1 MATLYPSLKFIPKD
15 KSLFYATVRQ
25 RVDAYFAER
34 QLSRHADG
42 RMVMKSVVMI
52 GAYLLPFV
60 AILLLGLP
68 FWADLLLWALMGF
81 ALAGI
86 GMSVMHDANHGAY
99 SDNDTVNYLMGHTLT
114 MLGGSVYNWK
124 LQHNHLHHMYTNI
137 VHADDDISDKVMLRF
152 SPHTETKPSHRFQY
166 LYAFFFYGIST
177 LYWTLA
183 KDFLQLARYTKHGV
197 NKAAGAEQRNVIL
210 RLWVSKVVYVFAML
224 VLPTLAFG
232 VPITEVLIGFF
243 LMHFIAGVVLT
254 FVFQLAHTV
263 EGTTHPLPNERGIIE
278 NDWAAHQLQTTV
290 NFARHNKWLSWY
302 VGGLNYQVEHHLFPK
317 VCHVHYPQIAPIVQQ
332 TAQEFGLPYLQNNTF
347 GDALH
352 AHFALLKRLGK
363 MPSLDEAIAG

>member
-1 MATLYPSLKFIPKD
+1 MATLYPSLKFVPKD
-15 KSLFYATVRQ
+15 KNLFYTTVRQ
-25 RVDAYFAER
+25 RVDAYFIA
-34 QLSRHADG
+34 QKVSRHADW
-42 RMVMKSVVMI
+42 RMLLKSGIMI
-52 GAYLLPFV
+52 AAYVFPFA
-60 AILLLGLP
+60 AILFLSLP

-99 SDNDTVNYLMGHTLT
+99 SDKEWVNYLMGHTLT

-137 VHADDDISDKVMLRF
+137 VYADDDISDKVLLRF
-152 SPHTETKPSHRFQY
+152 SPHTETKPPHRFQY
-166 LYAFFFYGIST
+166 IYAFFFYGIST

-197 NKAAGAEQRNVIL
+197 NRAKKNEQQKIIA
-210 RLWVSKVVYVFAML
+210 RLWLSKISYVFVML
-224 VLPTLAFG
+224 LLPTLVFS
-232 VPITEVLIGFF
+232 VPIGQVAVGFF

-263 EGTTHPLPNERGIIE
+263 EGTTHPLPTERGIIE

-290 NFARHNKWLSWY
+290 NFAPQNKWLSWY

-317 VCHVHYPQIAPIVQQ
+317 ICHVYYPDIAPIVQQ
-332 TAQEFGLPYLQNNTF
+332 TALEFGLPYLQNKTF
-347 GDALH
+347 GDALQ

-363 MPSLDEAIAG
+363 MPNLDDAIAG